1 MYAQILLNNST
12 ELDKPLH
19 LRRHAMARNGCF
31 VFDLDPNARHVS
43 GQLDAEKLFRAW
55 DSNAPLFRI
64 SKSLAPA
71 MANLDQARLRDNAR
85 FAALTVLFAA
95 HEFQRARG
103 EFPESIEQLAP
114 TYLDVIPFDP
124 LDAEGSAMKYKR
136 EPDGTAIVW
145 SVGPNG
151 IDDHGAVIANGNLDI
166 GYQIKLNP
174 KD

>member
-1 MYAQILLNNST
+1 
-12 ELDKPLH
+12 
-19 LRRHAMARNGCF
+19 MARNGLF
-31 VFDLDPNARHVS
+31 VFDLDPNVRQPS
-43 GQLDAEKLFRAW
+43 GQLDAEQLFRAW

-95 HEFQRARG
+95 HEFQRTRG

-166 GYQIKLNP
+166 GYQIKLNHE
-174 KD
+174 D